1 MKKIFTFLTAIAT
14 TLALQA
20 QVVADT
26 VTLGSGWANDI
37 FYSIENGDEAG
48 SADNT
53 SWSVGISP
61 ASQSS
66 SIIINGGR
74 GVELWEIPSD
84 TMSIAEFEN
93 TLDTTGANYLFW
105 TKNFDEDSSWVAD
118 AFSKNATG
126 PNPPPPATATVIN
139 FGWGDYQLA
148 TQNVVG
154 ARLYL
159 LKTPE
164 GDFYKVF
171 VESKIQGTTRFRYAS
186 LDHSF
191 DTTMVV
197 VGNDFTN
204 RNYVYVDMDNH
215 EILDR
220 EPVRTEWDLL
230 FTRIQPDQT
239 LPPPGNSFSRTGVLS
254 NTINLS
260 SNPATP
266 NVQGVK
272 IAIVEDF
279 SVNDANYEDAVF
291 SNNRDVISNKFQFT
305 EMGTFSVFDTLG
317 FFLQDRNDNIFKLW
331 FTGMNGGNPGNV
343 NYDIPTNSISFN
355 YEKVFDAEEDPN
367 SIDNIAE
374 NIDFHTIYPNPSV
387 DKAHLLFTT
396 KEVKE
401 SVQLSI
407 YNITGKLI
415 ENVNIQ
421 PQLGLNTVSINT
433 SNYQSGMYI
442 VQINNGTEVVSQ
454 KLIVNQK

>member
-14 TLALQA
+14 ILALQA
-20 QVVADT
+20 QVISDT
-26 VTLGSGWANDI
+26 VTLGGNWANDI
-37 FYSIENGDEAG
+37 FYSVENGDESG
-48 SADNT
+48 SADNN

-74 GVELWEIPSD
+74 GVALWEVPAD
-84 TMSIAEFEN
+84 TMSPLEFEN
-93 TLDTTGANYLFW
+93 TLDTTGAVYLQWTRNYD
-105 TKNFDEDSSWVAD
+105 TDSSWTAD

-126 PNPPPPATATVIN
+126 PNPPPPAPTQFIN
-139 FGWGDYQLA
+139 FGWGNYYPNNFEVL
-148 TQNVVG
+148 G
-154 ARLYL
+154 ARVYL
-159 LKTPE
+159 LQTPTN
-164 GDFYKVF
+164 DLYKVF
-171 VESKIQGTTRFRYAS
+171 VESKIQGTTRFRYS
-186 LDHSF
+186 TLDNSF

-197 VGNDFTN
+197 VGNNFNDK
-204 RNYVYVDMDNH
+204 NYVYIDMDNH
-215 EILDR
+215 EINDR
-220 EPVRTEWDLL
+220 EPAKNDWDLL
-230 FTRIQPDQT
+230 FTRVQPDPT
-239 LPPPGNSFSRTGVLS
+239 MPPSPFITGRTSVLS

-260 SNPATP
+260 SNPNSP
-266 NVQGVK
+266 SIQGVS

-279 SVNDANYEDAVF
+279 SVNDANYENAEF
-291 SNNRDVISNKFQFT
+291 SGNRDVILNKFQT
-305 EMGTFSVFDTLG
+305 TNMGVFSVFDTLG
-317 FFLQDRNDNIFKLW
+317 FFIQDRNENIFKFW
-331 FTGMNGGNPGNV
+331 FTGMNGGNPANV

-374 NIDFHTIYPNPSV
+374 NIDFHTIYPNPSI

-433 SNYQSGMYI
+433 GNYQSGMYI
-442 VQINNGTEVVSQ
+442 VQINNGAEVVSQ